1 MIDINLRIVA
11 PPADFRSGVE
21 RLLREYIKND
31 KDASALIE
39 TLKPGEAVM
48 FLSKG
53 QDQIRF
59 IYHPVDLTDVETK
72 KKASYRRTFRSFVSV
87 HVRLN
92 GRLDPRMLAN
102 IAEQAGLRM
111 TNRKR
116 YEDYFAHLQE
126 HRKAA

>member
-1 MIDINLRIVA
+1 MIDINLRVVA

-21 RLLREYIKND
+21 RLLQQYVDSD
-31 KDASALIE
+31 KDAKALIA
-39 TLKPGEAVM
+39 TLKPDEAVM

-53 QDQIRF
+53 QNQVRF
-59 IYHPVDLTDVETK
+59 VYRPRGVSAEGIARIYS
-72 KKASYRRTFRSFVSV
+72 AFVSV
-87 HVRLN
+87 HVRLSHP
-92 GRLDPRMLAN
+92 LDPRMLAN

>member
-1 MIDINLRIVA
+1 MIDINLRAVA

-21 RLLREYIKND
+21 RLLQQYIDSD
-31 KDASALIE
+31 KDAKALVAL
-39 TLKPGEAVM
+39 LKPGEAVM

-53 QDQIRF
+53 QNQVRF
-59 IYHPVDLTDVETK
+59 VYHPLGVDAENQAQT
-72 KKASYRRTFRSFVSV
+72 YRAFVSV
-87 HVRLN
+87 HVRLSH
-92 GRLDPRMLAN
+92 RLDPRMLAN

-126 HRKAA
+126 QRKSA